1 MSVKSQFFF
10 SNLKDNLKKI
20 EEKVAEN
27 YKIQFSEPE
36 KHYCYLDAV
45 NLDVDCEW
53 EEFTSHSLEMIW
65 RCGTEDETSRTIST
79 YISIQSLI
87 NADNIFDAG
96 RRFARFNGWRYE
108 NHHNRRFGFIGA
120 VRVS

>member
-1 MSVKSQFFF
+1 MNKGEKIMSIKSQLFF
-10 SNLKDNLKKI
+10 SNLKENLKKI

-53 EEFTSHSLEMIW
+53 EELTHHSLEMVW

-87 NADNIFDAG
+87 NADNIFDFITG
-96 RRFARFNGWRYE
+96 FVDGYISCLEMNGWNE
-108 NHHNRRFGFIGA
+108 
-120 VRVS
+120 

>member
-45 NLDVDCEW
+45 NLDLDCEW
-53 EEFTSHSLEMIW
+53 EEFTSHSLEMVW
-65 RCGTEDETSRTIST
+65 RCGAEDKTSHTIST

-87 NADNIFDAG
+87 NADNIFDFITG
-96 RRFARFNGWRYE
+96 FVDGYISCLEMNGWSE
-108 NHHNRRFGFIGA
+108 
-120 VRVS
+120 

>member
-53 EEFTSHSLEMIW
+53 EELTSHSLEMIW

-87 NADNIFDAG
+87 NADNVFDFITG
-96 RRFARFNGWRYE
+96 FVDGYISCLEMNGW
-108 NHHNRRFGFIGA
+108 
-120 VRVS
+120 SK